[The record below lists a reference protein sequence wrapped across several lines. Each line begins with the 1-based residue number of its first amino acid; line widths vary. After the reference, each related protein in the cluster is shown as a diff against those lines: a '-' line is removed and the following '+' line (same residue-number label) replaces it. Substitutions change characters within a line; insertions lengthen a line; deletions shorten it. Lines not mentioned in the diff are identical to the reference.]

1 MAEIKSALEKA
12 MERAEKI
19 GRATKE
25 ELKENLY
32 LDEGRRLTARYLRG
46 EDMEFTKALE
56 QKPAEARPY
65 ILKGIVETLLR
76 NIVLPRDED
85 MEEGVKRAMQGM
97 LTLKRNNSQARK
109 IMAQIEEAFRQ
120 YKQTISDVRKQL
132 RARFEMKMGN
142 AQKQLEDQAHMKVKI
157 DPEQQPQFQEE
168 WLKISAEINAQF
180 DAFLEQQKELLRT
193 I

>member
-25 ELKENLY
+25 ELKENIY
-32 LDEGRRLTARYLRG
+32 LDEGRRLAARYLREG
-46 EDMEFTKALE
+46 DVELTKALE
-56 QKPAEARPY
+56 QESGEARPY
-65 ILKGIVETLLR
+65 ILKGMEDTLLR

-85 MEEGVKRAMQGM
+85 IEKGTKKAVQGI
-97 LTLKRNNSQARK
+97 LTLKKGNLQVRR

-132 RARFEMKMGN
+132 KAHFEVKLGN
-142 AQKQLEDQAHMKVKI
+142 LQKQLEDQMHMKLKI
-157 DPEQQPQFQEE
+157 DLEQQPQFQEE
-168 WLKISAEINAQF
+168 WFKISAEINAQF
-180 DAFLEQQKELLRT
+180 DTFLEQQKELLRT
-193 I
+193 A

>member
-32 LDEGRRLTARYLRG
+32 LDEGRRLTARYIRG

-65 ILKGIVETLLR
+65 ILKGMEDTLLR
-76 NIVLPRDED
+76 NIVLPRDEAI
-85 MEEGVKRAMQGM
+85 EERVKRASQGM

-120 YKQTISDVRKQL
+120 YKQTISDVRRQL
-132 RARFEMKMGN
+132 RDRFEMKLGN
-142 AQKQLEDQAHMKVKI
+142 LQKQLEGQTHMKLKI

-168 WLKISAEINAQF
+168 WLKISTEINAQF

>member
-1 MAEIKSALEKA
+1 
-12 MERAEKI
+12 
-19 GRATKE
+19 
-25 ELKENLY
+25 
-32 LDEGRRLTARYLRG
+32 
-46 EDMEFTKALE
+46 
-56 QKPAEARPY
+56 
-65 ILKGIVETLLR
+65 
-76 NIVLPRDED
+76 
-85 MEEGVKRAMQGM
+85 VKRAMQGM
-97 LTLKRNNSQARK
+97 LTLKRNNSQARR

-120 YKQTISDVRKQL
+120 YKQTISDVRRRL
-132 RARFEMKMGN
+132 RDRFEMRMGN

>member
-19 GRATKE
+19 GRATEE

-32 LDEGRRLTARYLRG
+32 LDEGRRLAARYLRG

-65 ILKGIVETLLR
+65 ILKGMVETLLR

-85 MEEGVKRAMQGM
+85 IEEGVKRAMQGM
-97 LTLKRNNSQARK
+97 LTLKKNNSQARR

-142 AQKQLEDQAHMKVKI
+142 VQKQLEEQAHMKVKI
-157 DPEQQPQFQEE
+157 DPEQLPQFQEE